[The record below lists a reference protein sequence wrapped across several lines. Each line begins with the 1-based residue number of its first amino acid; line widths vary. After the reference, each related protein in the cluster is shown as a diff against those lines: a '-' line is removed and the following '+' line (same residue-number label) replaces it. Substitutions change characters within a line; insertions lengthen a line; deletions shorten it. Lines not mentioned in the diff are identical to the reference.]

1 MDMNALFTLSEAL
14 AGIVDSTGAGV
25 VGVEAG
31 RRSRGTGVAWSP
43 EGLVVTADHVVH
55 REEGI
60 RVRLADGQEIPA
72 AMVGRDPTTDIA
84 VLRVS
89 GTAVKALPWGEPS
102 ALKVGNLVLALGRP
116 GRTLRATM
124 GIVSVLGDEWQ
135 TPAGGR
141 IDRYL
146 EADVNLYPGFSGGPL
161 IDVSGN
167 LLGINTAGLRRGG
180 SLTVV
185 TPTIR
190 RVVEGLATHGRI
202 RHGYLGIATQP
213 VRLAPA
219 LAERAQQQ
227 RGLLV
232 MDVEPGS
239 PAEQGGLLLGDTLL
253 QIAGQAVRYPEE
265 LFGLLG
271 GERIGTLVSVRVLRA
286 GAPQDL
292 SVTVGERLRKS
303 A

>member
-1 MDMNALFTLSEAL
+1 MNELVTMSGDL
-14 AGIVDSTGAGV
+14 AGLIESAGAGV

-31 RRSRGTGVAWSP
+31 RRSRGTGVAWSSD
-43 EGLVVTADHVVH
+43 GVIVTADHVIH
-55 REEGI
+55 HEEGI
-60 RVRLADGQEIPA
+60 RVRLADGQEIPGT
-72 AMVGRDPTTDIA
+72 MVGRDPTTDIA
-84 VLRVS
+84 VLRVHDA
-89 GTAVKALPWGEPS
+89 AVKALKWGEPS
-102 ALKVGNLVLALGRP
+102 SLKVGNLVLALGRP
-116 GRTLRATM
+116 GRTLRATI
-124 GIVSVLGDEWQ
+124 GIVSVLGDAWQ

-146 EADVNLYPGFSGGPL
+146 EADVALYPGFSGGPL
-161 IDVSGN
+161 MDVAGN
-167 LLGINTAGLRRGG
+167 VHGINTAGLRRGG

-190 RVVEGLATHGRI
+190 RVVEALVAHGRI
-202 RHGYLGIATQP
+202 RRGYLGIATQP
-213 VRLAPA
+213 VRLASA
-219 LAERAQQQ
+219 LAERVQQH

-232 MDVEPGS
+232 MEVEPGS

-253 QIAGQAVRYPEE
+253 QVAGQPVRYPEE

-271 GERIGTLVSVRVLRA
+271 GDRIGAPVSVRVLRA
-286 GAPQDL
+286 GAPQEL

>member
-1 MDMNALFTLSEAL
+1 MQELFTLSEGL
-14 AGIVDSTGAGV
+14 ASMVDAAGAGV

-31 RRSRGTGVAWSP
+31 RRSRGTGVVWSSD
-43 EGLVVTADHVVH
+43 GLIVTADHVVH

-60 RVRLADGQEIPA
+60 RVRVADGQEVA
-72 AMVGRDPTTDIA
+72 GALVGRDPTTDIA
-84 VLRVS
+84 VLRVTGATS
-89 GTAVKALPWGEPS
+89 KALPWAEPS
-102 ALKVGNLVLALGRP
+102 SVRVGNMVLALGRP
-116 GRTLRATM
+116 GRTLRATL

-146 EADVNLYPGFSGGPL
+146 EADVHLYAGFSGGPL
-161 IDVSGN
+161 IGVTGSV
-167 LLGINTAGLRRGG
+167 LGINTAGLRRGG

-190 RVVEGLATHGRI
+190 RVVEALLTHGRI

-219 LAERAQQQ
+219 LAERVQQQ

-239 PAEQGGLLLGDTLL
+239 PAEQGGVLLGDTLL
-253 QIAGQAVRYPEE
+253 QVAGHPVRYPEE

-271 GERIGTLVSVRVLRA
+271 GERIGTPVPVRVLRA
-286 GAPQDL
+286 GAPQEL
-292 SVTVGERLRKS
+292 SVTVGERLRRS